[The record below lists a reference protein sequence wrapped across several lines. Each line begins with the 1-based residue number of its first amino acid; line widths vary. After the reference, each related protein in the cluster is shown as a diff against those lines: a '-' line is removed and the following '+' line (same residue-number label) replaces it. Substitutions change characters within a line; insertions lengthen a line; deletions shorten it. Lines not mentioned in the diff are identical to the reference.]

1 MAGIAGN
8 PSIVKSGLVLYL
20 DAANRK
26 SYRGTGTTW
35 NDLSGNNRNG
45 TLTNG
50 PSFVNSNG
58 GYFSFDGVDDYLS
71 SPSIDMNTG
80 TGFTV
85 CLLFKQ
91 INPQVRSNWN
101 YLYAQGNFEIGSY
114 NGSPVEKYFIFK
126 DNLIPLDTYVTNVS
140 DSWNYLAFGT
150 NATTRYP
157 FVHCYNSS
165 GYSTGTSSTSISLT
179 SLNFTTFF
187 YGAGPSGNLYYR
199 ANCAVIQAYNRTL
212 SVAEVAQ
219 NYNATRNRFGI

>member
-1 MAGIAGN
+1 MAGKVGGK
-8 PSIVKSGLVLYL
+8 IVTSGLVLAL
-20 DAANRK
+20 DAANRN
-26 SYRGTGTTW
+26 SYRGTGTSW

-85 CLLFKQ
+85 CLLFRQ
-91 INPQVRSNWN
+91 IDPQVRSNWN
-101 YLYAQGNFEIGSY
+101 YLYAQGNFEIGCY
-114 NGSPVEKYFIFK
+114 NASPIEKYFIFK
-126 DNLIPLDTYVTNVS
+126 DNGIPLDAYVTNVS

-157 FVHCYNSS
+157 FVYCYNSS
-165 GYSTGTSSTSISLT
+165 GFSSGTNSTSFSSTT
-179 SLNFTTFF
+179 LNFTTFF
-187 YGAGPSGNLYYR
+187 YGSGPSGNLYYR

-212 SVAEVAQ
+212 TTTEVAQ
-219 NYNATRNRFGI
+219 NYNALKSRFGI